1 MGEDPR
7 RPKTREE
14 KMRRLKEL
22 EDKNWTAVEPG
33 ELQEEEAEKTSMG
46 VRDYDVE
53 TGGKEKTS
61 SDVWLE
67 RRNADN
73 IRSQGN
79 LRSRGPSTRG
89 PSTRGPGQSRPG
101 SVREANDGDSDTKIN
116 IIGGQTSGQSAAA
129 SASSESRLSSP
140 LVSDPLPGG
149 LRDTF
154 DGGRH
159 LPAETARRGDLG
171 LLGIEGS
178 AGRREASA
186 RGALSAAP
194 GLIDT
199 PKSQPSGLFTPAGS
213 GSGFGLSG
221 SRYSSPAFSGSSLG
235 SRGGSGFGNNT
246 APLTPPRNPLAPGSP
261 RDSFAPP
268 TRPSSGR

>member
-1 MGEDPR
+1 
-7 RPKTREE
+7 
-14 KMRRLKEL
+14 
-22 EDKNWTAVEPG
+22 
-33 ELQEEEAEKTSMG
+33 MG
-46 VRDYDVE
+46 VREYDVE

-73 IRSQGN
+73 SRSQGN

-89 PSTRGPGQSRPG
+89 PGQSRPR
-101 SVREANDGDSDTKIN
+101 SVREANDGDSDTRIS

-140 LVSDPLPGG
+140 LISDPLPGG

-194 GLIDT
+194 GQIDT
-199 PKSQPSGLFTPAGS
+199 PKSQPSGLFAPAGS

-221 SRYSSPAFSGSSLG
+221 SRYSSPAFSDASLG

-246 APLTPPRNPLAPGSP
+246 APLTQPRNQLAPGSP